1 MNRLNW
7 IQQEQKIADYH
18 VLTWRTSHFHHPRN
32 RTDIIG
38 KAGGK
43 FDMYGGAASAGADHL
58 PEGIGQGLS
67 DPVRDARWTTGG
79 LGVEGMVE
87 DGRKSA
93 VHQEQM
99 DTSDRTKGR
108 RITGASQSA
117 AADQIVTAAQAV
129 VPEEVYSVLSGA
141 RSSVLRLK
149 NRVRQGAAALRER
162 YQKQQKQAANTAV
175 LKETKRRQPRE
186 EQCGTRKCDKDDVL
200 SMQAQNHYL
209 LDSYDKN
216 GRYSMLGK

>member
-32 RTDIIG
+32 RTDIVG
-38 KAGGK
+38 KIGGK
-43 FDMYGGAASAGADHL
+43 FDMYAGAASPGADHQ

-79 LGVEGMVE
+79 LGAEGMVE
-87 DGRKSA
+87 GGRKEA

-108 RITGASQSA
+108 RITGTSQSA
-117 AADQIVTAAQAV
+117 AAEQIAAAAQTV
-129 VPEEVYSVLSGA
+129 VPEEVYSVISGV
-141 RSSVLRLK
+141 RSSVLKLK
-149 NRVRQGAAALRER
+149 DRVKQGAAALRER
-162 YQKQQKQAANTAV
+162 YQKQQKQTPHTAV

-186 EQCGTRKCDKDDVL
+186 EQHGTRRCDKDDVL

-216 GRYSMLGK
+216 GHYSMLGK